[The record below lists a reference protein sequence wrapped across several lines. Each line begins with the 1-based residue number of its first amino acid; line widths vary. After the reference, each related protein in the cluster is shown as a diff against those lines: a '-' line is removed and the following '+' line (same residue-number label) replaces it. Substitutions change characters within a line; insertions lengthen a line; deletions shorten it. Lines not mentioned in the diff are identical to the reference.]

1 MYLADTLS
9 RAYLP
14 TTDRS
19 STEKEVERIHA
30 VDFLAI
36 SEPQLV
42 EIQQETAADPVLQSL
57 TQVILKGWPE
67 KKDDLP
73 IELHPYFD
81 VRDELTAQDGVLF
94 KGLRCRIPS
103 SLRPKIREHLHGA
116 HTGIESC
123 LRRAREIVYWPGMPA
138 EIKDFISKCEVCA
151 SYKKEQPKEP
161 LISHKIPSR
170 PWETVGSDI
179 FHFDNRD
186 YLCTVDYYSSY
197 FEINPPKSKTASEVI
212 HTLKRHFSR
221 HGIPSK
227 LMSDN
232 GPPFNSYEFQQFAS
246 NYDMEHVTSSPHYPQ
261 SNGKVENAIKTAKS
275 LLKKSKAARSDI
287 YLALLEWRNTPSEGL
302 QSSPAQRMFGR
313 RTRTLI
319 PTTSELLKPK
329 IVEDVP
335 GKLFKRKQLQAKYYN
350 ISAKEL
356 PPLNNGEVVR
366 VKPTDR
372 SGRWYKA
379 RVEKQV
385 DVRSYDVRNEDG
397 RVFRRNRKHL
407 RSSKVPVCSGSNPV
421 SLSMPDG
428 TFTAPLSPNEP
439 VPGTSRE
446 FPPPKE
452 ASSAEKP
459 NQV

>member
-1 MYLADTLS
+1 
-9 RAYLP
+9 
-14 TTDRS
+14 
-19 STEKEVERIHA
+19 
-30 VDFLAI
+30 
-36 SEPQLV
+36 
-42 EIQQETAADPVLQSL
+42 
-57 TQVILKGWPE
+57 
-67 KKDDLP
+67 
-73 IELHPYFD
+73 
-81 VRDELTAQDGVLF
+81 
-94 KGLRCRIPS
+94 
-103 SLRPKIREHLHGA
+103 
-116 HTGIESC
+116 
-123 LRRAREIVYWPGMPA
+123 
-138 EIKDFISKCEVCA
+138 
-151 SYKKEQPKEP
+151 
-161 LISHKIPSR
+161 
-170 PWETVGSDI
+170 
-179 FHFDNRD
+179 
-186 YLCTVDYYSSY
+186 
-197 FEINPPKSKTASEVI
+197 
-212 HTLKRHFSR
+212 
-221 HGIPSK
+221 
-227 LMSDN
+227 MSDN

-246 NYDMEHVTSSPHYPQ
+246 NYDMVHVTSSPHYPQ

-313 RTRTLI
+313 QTRTLI
-319 PTTSELLKPK
+319 PTTTELLKPK
-329 IVEDVP
+329 IVEDVR